1 MGIKHG
7 IEKQKKKSNPKIKP
21 HNPKN
26 KNSKK
31 EKLETVPLTYPC
43 FTHDPFSD
51 INLYYKIQHNKHLG
65 EGTFSQVKEG
75 IYFETQTPVAIK
87 IINKDTAIRLVKPEM
102 LKNEVEVLSIMENPY
117 IIKLFDIFE
126 NEKYLFLVM
135 ELVTGGQLFDRI
147 AEREQYSERN
157 AKEVMRQLCIAV
169 EYFHSKG
176 IVHRDLK
183 PENLLL
189 ENRSDTNIKVTDF
202 GFSRII
208 DDLHATDNKL
218 LTTFCGSPGYVA
230 PEIINSV
237 PYNKEVDMWSSGVI
251 LYVLLSGYPPFY
263 SEDLNHLLFLIIE
276 GDYFFHSPYW
286 DDISLQAQDL
296 IKNLLVRDP
305 KKRLT
310 ATEVLHHDWF
320 KIDSGNN
327 PMSPVMLENLKAHNR
342 NRRTIITE
350 LQS

>member
-1 MGIKHG
+1 MGNKHG
-7 IEKQKKKSNPKIKP
+7 IEKPKKKTKP
-21 HNPKN
+21 NNNKN
-26 KNSKK
+26 KNTKK
-31 EKLETVPLTYPC
+31 EKLVTVPLSYPC
-43 FTHDPFSD
+43 FTHDPFSP
-51 INLYYKIQHNKHLG
+51 ITSYYKIQTNKLLG
-65 EGTFSQVKEG
+65 EGAYSKVKEG
-75 IYFETQTPVAIK
+75 IYLETHTPVAIK
-87 IINKDTAIRLVKPEM
+87 IINKDTANRLVKPEM

-126 NEKYLFLVM
+126 TEKELFLVM

-147 AEREQYSERN
+147 AEREQYSECN
-157 AKEVMRQLCIAV
+157 AKEVMRQLCVAI

-208 DDLHATDNKL
+208 DDLHTTDKKL

-230 PEIINSV
+230 PEIINSEG
-237 PYNKEVDMWSSGVI
+237 YNKKVDMWSSGVI

-263 SEDLNHLLFLIIE
+263 SEDLNDLLHLIME

-286 DDISLQAQDL
+286 DDISLEAKDL
-296 IKNLLVRDP
+296 IKNLLVLDP
-305 KKRLT
+305 RKRLT
-310 ATEVLHHDWF
+310 ATEVLQHDWF
-320 KIDSGNN
+320 KIDSGNI
-327 PMSPVMLENLKAHNR
+327 PMSPVMLENLKAHNI
-342 NRRTIITE
+342 NRRTVITE